1 MKVISG
7 IFKGRKILFLKKGD
21 IRPTKNI
28 VKRSIFD
35 SLNEWIIGKE
45 VLDIFAG
52 TGALGIEAISRGAK
66 KVVFVESMREAVK
79 VIRKNVENLQLKNVE
94 IIKGDVGKVLKY
106 LEDRKFDLV
115 IADPPYEYSEK
126 MLGKLLE
133 KIGSEILKEEGII
146 VVEYSA
152 KKKLPE
158 IKGLKVYRSKKYGN
172 TSITFLRKENEKQN
186 CSLSRKF

>member
-94 IIKGDVGKVLKY
+94 IIKGEVGKVLKY

-133 KIGSEILKEEGII
+133 KIGSEILKEEGIV

-172 TSITFLRKENEKQN
+172 TSITFLRKENEK
-186 CSLSRKF
+186 